1 MEQLHYTAIP
11 KRFTVASRD
20 IWELQNRLQR
30 RNKRSIESA
39 FNHPRF
45 RAAYD
50 FLLLREEA
58 GEELGGLGQWWTDF
72 QNGDTKLR
80 TELIAAVS
88 KPKKRRR
95 RRNKRKPSG
104 VSE

>member
-1 MEQLHYTAIP
+1 M
-11 KRFTVASRD
+11 
-20 IWELQNRLQR
+20 
-30 RNKRSIESA
+30 
-39 FNHPRF
+39 HPRF

-58 GEELGGLGQWWTDF
+58 GEELNELGQWWTNF

-80 TELIAAVS
+80 MELIAAVS
-88 KPKKRRR
+88 KSKKRRGR
-95 RRNKRKPSG
+95 RRIRNPSG